1 MPRKILLLD
10 NVSPRCAE
18 VFEKRG
24 FQADQ
29 PPKMELDELKKVIGD
44 YTGVVVRSAT
54 TVDADLL
61 QHAKH
66 LEVIGRAGVGVDNID
81 IDAATARGVLVM
93 NTPDGNTIS
102 TAEHTCAMLLALSRN
117 MPEAVIRVKSGA
129 VDRKKSRGTEDH
141 VKSRRT

>member
-66 LEVIGRAGVGVDNID
+66 LEVIGRAGYVVDTID
-81 IDAATARGVLVM
+81 IDVTWARYVM
-93 NTPDGNTIS
+93 VMSLPGGDPNYS
-102 TAEHTCAMLLALSRN
+102 A
-117 MPEAVIRVKSGA
+117 
-129 VDRKKSRGTEDH
+129 
-141 VKSRRT
+141 